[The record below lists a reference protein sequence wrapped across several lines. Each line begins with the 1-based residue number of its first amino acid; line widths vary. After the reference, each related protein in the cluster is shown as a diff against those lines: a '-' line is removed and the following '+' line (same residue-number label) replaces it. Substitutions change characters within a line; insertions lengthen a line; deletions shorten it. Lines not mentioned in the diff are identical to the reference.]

1 MKQSEKPLLRTEYID
16 KLQEICE
23 SGNIVE
29 PQRSTVLYA
38 FCHVNKPEQGIFL
51 STWKK
56 YKRSIRDVPSSLRK
70 ELDSQIIDN
79 LLSEEKLSVADGE
92 YLLRALTA
100 AEIELSAADARI
112 RKLEDDRN
120 KEAADKTEKERNEWK
135 KSVELRDQKVREQ
148 KLVDGVKV
156 VVILSVSLFV
166 SILVWNGFTAWVNDQ
181 STTTLDNEDEIIPG
195 LGISASEYER
205 RSNCRLNGC

>member
-38 FCHVNKPEQGIFL
+38 FCCVNKPEQGIFL

-56 YKRSIRDVPSSLRK
+56 YKRSIRDVPSALRK

-79 LLSEEKLSVADGE
+79 LISEEKLSSADGD

-112 RKLEDDRN
+112 RKIEDDRN

-135 KSVELRDQKVREQ
+135 KSVELRDQKARERQ
-148 KLVDGVKV
+148 LVDGVKV
-156 VVILSVSLFV
+156 VWILSVSLFV
-166 SILVWNGFTAWVNDQ
+166 LILVWNGFTAWVNDQ
-181 STTTLDNEDEIIPG
+181 STTTLGNEDEIVPG

-205 RSNCRLNGC
+205 RSNCRLYGC